1 MDSKKPIEELVAAVL
16 KELERLNYAKGTHNQ
31 YKWFYN
37 SVIRF
42 ANNEGEQFYSEELGN
57 NFLKCRYGFSLF
69 GCKKPVSKALRGPVR
84 IIRVLGDY
92 QLHGAILRRHSTKE
106 PSECPQ
112 QFSDVLMDF
121 EEECARRCYSP
132 HTIYSLMKRVR
143 GLIDYLDNQEV
154 VSCAHITGS
163 HLSQY
168 VRTLAGYN
176 SKTVGTLLTSVRL
189 FLKFLYLKGY
199 HSNDT
204 SCDLPRLK
212 SSYYPRIPS
221 VWKIDDV
228 KRLLA
233 GVDRGNPTGKRD
245 YAILLMVTRLGMRV
259 GDIRALQLS
268 HLKWD
273 TKTIEI
279 VQQKTGRSVTYP
291 ILNDIGWAIIDY
303 LQHGRPKTA
312 ATHLFVRHNAPFE
325 TFGMFAN
332 LHNLLA
338 KYTRSA
344 GIGIPL
350 EARHGMHSLRHTL
363 ASILL
368 EQQTP
373 LPIISE
379 ILGHMNAQSTN
390 VYLKID
396 LSGLRKCALDPE
408 EVFQYAE
415 N

>member
-1 MDSKKPIEELVAAVL
+1 MVHNQYIFEEKRMDPKPIEELVAAVL
-16 KELERLNYAKGTHNQ
+16 KELDRLNYSKGTRNQ

-37 SVIRF
+37 TVIRF
-42 ANNEGEQFYSEELGN
+42 AKSEGELFYSEELGN
-57 NFLKCRYGFSLF
+57 NFLRSHYNFSLN
-69 GCKKPVSKALRGPVR
+69 GCKKPISRTLRRPVR
-84 IIRVLGDY
+84 AIRVLGDY
-92 QLHGAILRRHSTKE
+92 QLHGSILRRHSTKE
-106 PSECPQ
+106 PYVHPQ
-112 QFSDVLMDF
+112 QFVDVLMDF
-121 EEECARRCYSP
+121 EEECTRRCYSP
-132 HTIYSLMKRVR
+132 HTIYPLIKRLR
-143 GLIDYLDNQEV
+143 YFIDYLDNQDV
-154 VSCAHITGS
+154 VSCSNITGR

-168 VRTLAGYN
+168 VRTLFGYN
-176 SKTVGTLLTSVRL
+176 SKTVGTILTSLRI

-199 HSNDT
+199 HSHDI
-204 SCDLPRLK
+204 SCEVPRLK

-221 VWKIDDV
+221 VWKADDV

-273 TKTIEI
+273 TKSIEI
-279 VQQKTGRSVTYP
+279 VQQKTSKPVSYP

-312 ATHLFVRHNAPFE
+312 SPHLFVRHNAPFE
-325 TFGMFAN
+325 PFGMYAN

-338 KYTRSA
+338 KYTRIA

-363 ASILL
+363 ASVLL
-368 EQQTP
+368 EQHTP
-373 LPIISE
+373 LPIY
-379 ILGHMNAQSTN
+379 G
-390 VYLKID
+390 
-396 LSGLRKCALDPE
+396 SGTFLR
-408 EVFQYAE
+408 F
-415 N
+415 